1 MKLVDRPT
9 TQPTP
14 QMLCHYYNSTH
25 KMQLVRVVDSDDYS
39 EEKLVFPNQRILFS
53 GINEGRVEVYSEHKG
68 KKVLEKILYCYQLQT
83 MTTSAKI
90 EPQKLLSKTYRIA

>member
-1 MKLVDRPT
+1 MELVDRLT

-14 QMLCHYYNSTH
+14 QMLCYYLNHTH

-39 EEKLVFPNQRILFS
+39 EEKLVFPHQRILFA
-53 GINEGRVEVYSEHKG
+53 GIKEGRLEVYSEHKG

-83 MTTSAKI
+83 MATSATI
-90 EPQKLLSKTYRIA
+90 KLPKHLSNTYRIA